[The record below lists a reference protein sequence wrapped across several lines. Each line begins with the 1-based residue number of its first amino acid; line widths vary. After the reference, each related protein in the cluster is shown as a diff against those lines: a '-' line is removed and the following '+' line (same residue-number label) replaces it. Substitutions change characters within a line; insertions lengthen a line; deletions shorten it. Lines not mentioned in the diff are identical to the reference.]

1 MWTRGKLKE
10 VAKAA
15 LHRNYWKIVL
25 VSAILMLLGCEA
37 GGISFHKNVYNS
49 NAGTNVENDA
59 EEWESGALPTG
70 KKSVVTVRK
79 RADSDKVTVETIGGG
94 EFQTEDIEISFLE
107 GMFIGFVAISIFLL
121 IFAVVLAVIL
131 VIDIFL
137 INPFSVGGKRFM
149 VKSVEDVAQVREI
162 AYGFDHS
169 YKNIVKVMFHREL
182 RVFLW
187 SLLLIIPGI
196 IKMYEYYMVPY
207 ILSENPDME
216 YKAALQMSRDMM
228 DGNKWKTFVL
238 GLSFILW
245 DILGAL
251 TFGIVEILYVQ
262 PYRSLTYA
270 ALYCQF
276 RNTRVMNHVDVPV
289 YVPDAPNGQYGMAG
303 QYDAGGNGQYGA
315 GGSLSGHENG
325 QQW

>member
-1 MWTRGKLKE
+1 MWTRSKLKE

-25 VSAILMLLGCEA
+25 VTMILVLLGCET
-37 GGISFHKNVYNS
+37 GGISFHKTTYQYN
-49 NAGTNVENDA
+49 GEDGVQEMQ
-59 EEWESGALPTG
+59 SGSLPTG
-70 KKSVVTVRK
+70 KKSVVTVKK

-94 EFQTEDIEISFLE
+94 EFASEDVEISFWE
-107 GMFIGFVAISIFLL
+107 GMFIGFVAVILFLI

-131 VIDIFL
+131 IADIFL
-137 INPFSVGGKRFM
+137 LNPFSVGGKRFM
-149 VKSVEDVAQVREI
+149 IKSVEDVAQVKEI

-169 YKNIVKVMFHREL
+169 YKNIVKVMFHRDL
-182 RVFLW
+182 SIFLW
-187 SLLLIIPGI
+187 ALLLIVPGI
-196 IKMYEYYMVPY
+196 VKMYEYYMVPY
-207 ILSENPDME
+207 ILAENPDME

-251 TFGIVEILYVQ
+251 TLGIVEILYVQ
-262 PYRSLTYA
+262 PYRSLSFA
-270 ALYCQF
+270 ALYCQL
-276 RNTRVMNHVDVPV
+276 RNTRLMNNVNTPA
-289 YVPDAPNGQYGMAG
+289 YGQYGMNGQYGTNGQYGM
-303 QYDAGGNGQYGA
+303 NGQYGVN
-315 GGSLSGHENG
+315 GIENG